1 MAKED
6 KVLEPQIKSMLTK
19 TVSLFADVQ
28 QYSMESGFEEMEYNP
43 GRLHIHSSDIPT
55 DIGTEAQNDY
65 INNLSGDKIK
75 TLISNGVDVSQDRLR
90 TELGNLWY
98 NNQDGTIDLMSNVY
112 KNGDYSVSFEHNGT
126 NLTFSTPFIKYTDQ
140 LAQKEELSLD
150 YLQMEKISEINSAP
164 QETFKVHMG
173 MLKSDTSFSEREV
186 YKANRFYN
194 FAKSLADLGKI
205 EKVDLLTEIQ
215 VIPSPQNTNN
225 LTIPVASIKNSN
237 VYNDELPRKEISD
250 KIKDFNQFVVEN
262 SSEPI
267 SSDSLLPNYNCHS
280 LYQYVNNFNSSDDDV
295 KTNIERYK
303 NYLKQFLT
311 FRSQDIVTSLD
322 QGNITLYLEQY
333 LNALNENLS
342 IDKEINR
349 HLVKSMNVVLMQSML
364 NHMDSGLIDNYYFPV
379 GSVFNMIAPVTDDK
393 IYDGDTPDKVS
404 RRKSLIETLDRW
416 DLDYAVLKAIVEN
429 VGFNPEKNNNKFVE
443 GYRSNQFTHR
453 PLFSETD
460 KVMTFP
466 PIGYSEDDSGLD
478 FGSLY
483 TNINSFPLYNLNHS
497 VDNPESQD
505 ISLFFLYLYAG
516 LDPENLQSS
525 FPATFSFYGDNIYDQ
540 NVLGEPT
547 SGFTNHIYLDL
558 PGQEDSTVGK
568 EFVKRDVAEDYS
580 ISMQSLIKSLGS
592 SNDKENNIFE
602 LVNFK
607 TNGGKTRDFSD
618 IVKGHKAPSEIVYWR
633 IEKKDT
639 KGNLVKNIFIPNA
652 PEFNPK
658 VFVDSQL
665 LEEKEYEYTIY
676 AWHVVYGTKYSY
688 QLADSRLSSALRGY
702 NPPVSSY
709 NNFLDFQ
716 DENKGGG
723 YFNYESIPMDLGL
736 ASNRLILDAYSF
748 DINVNTE
755 PYLQMLEIPY
765 FSVGGLSR
773 AQAETR
779 TLTSIPSPP
788 SVEVVPYEN
797 TNNALLF
804 LLNASAGTIEKD
816 FMIGINPEDDD
827 KLYAIYQKLINNNVD
842 SMINDMKV
850 EFNTTSVDRFEI
862 YRLEEKPRSYKDFTR
877 GKLIGPDG
885 IPGIKPVEIYG
896 KDEEENEI
904 KSCASTL
911 SFKDVTI
918 VPNKKYYYTFRVI
931 DKDGNFSNPT
941 SVYEIEIIDDNGTI
955 YPIIDT
961 IDFDYENN
969 LQSMKSVRKYLH
981 IIPSLEQSLIDLDTN
996 KPDYDNQT
1004 AGSYIAINGNKNP
1017 KLGLPDLGYK
1027 IFKDKD
1033 NETDD
1038 GKKEYFKVRMTSK
1051 KTGKKVDINVKF
1063 KVKHNETKEQ
1073 KNSLEQ

>member
-28 QYSMESGFEEMEYNP
+28 QYSKESGFDENHNP
-43 GRLHIHSSDIPT
+43 ARLHIHSGDAPPT
-55 DIGTEAQNDY
+55 VIGAEAQNVY

-90 TELGNLWY
+90 TELGSLWY

-112 KNGDYSVSFEHNGT
+112 KSGEYSVSFDHNGT
-126 NLTFSTPFIKYTDQ
+126 NLTFSTPFVKYANQ
-140 LAQKEELSLD
+140 LTQKDELSLD
-150 YLQMEKISEINSAP
+150 YLIMEKTSEINSAP
-164 QETFKVHMG
+164 QETFKVHVG
-173 MLKSDTSFSEREV
+173 LLNTNSGYSEQEI
-186 YKANRFYN
+186 YKANRFFN
-194 FAKSLADLGKI
+194 FAKSLAATGEVEKI
-205 EKVDLLTEIQ
+205 DLLTEIQ
-215 VIPSPQNTNN
+215 VAPSSQNTNN
-225 LTIPVASIKNSN
+225 LTDPVASIKNSN
-237 VYNDELPRKEISD
+237 VYNDQLPRKEISD
-250 KIKDFNQFVVEN
+250 KIKELNQLNQDLPV
-262 SSEPI
+262 SP
-267 SSDSLLPNYNCHS
+267 DSLLPNYNCHS
-280 LYQYVNNFNSSDDDV
+280 LYQYVNNFDSNDDDV
-295 KTNIERYK
+295 KTNVEIYK

-311 FRSQDIVTSLD
+311 LRSLEVTNLD

-333 LNALNENLS
+333 LNALNKMKLS
-342 IDKEINR
+342 TDELRRLMI
-349 HLVKSMNVVLMQSML
+349 KSTNVVLMQSML
-364 NHMDSGLIDNYYFPV
+364 SHMDSGPIQDYNFPV

-393 IYDGDTPDKVS
+393 VYDGDTPDKVS

-429 VGFNPEKNNNKFVE
+429 VGLNLNKDEPKFVE
-443 GYRSNQFTHR
+443 GYRSNQMTHR

-460 KVMTFP
+460 TVATFP
-466 PIGYSEDDSGLD
+466 PIGYCENDIGAG
-478 FGSLY
+478 FGSFY
-483 TNINSFPLYNLNHS
+483 RSINSFPLFNTNQAIPGQL
-497 VDNPESQD
+497 SQD
-505 ISLFFLYLYAG
+505 LSLLVLYVYAG
-516 LDPENLQSS
+516 LGLDAS
-525 FPATFSFYGDNIYDQ
+525 TFSFYGKNIYDLDD
-540 NVLGEPT
+540 LGETTPE
-547 SGFTNHIYLDL
+547 FTNHIYLDL
-558 PGQEDSTVGK
+558 PGKEDSTVGK
-568 EFVKRDVAEDYS
+568 EFVKRNIAEDYGMS
-580 ISMQSLIKSLGS
+580 IHQLMSMLNEK
-592 SNDKENNIFE
+592 DEKENTLFE
-602 LVNFK
+602 LINFK

-618 IVKGHKAPSEIVYWR
+618 ILNGHKAPSEIVYWR
-633 IEKKDT
+633 IEKKD
-639 KGNLVKNIFIPNA
+639 KQGNLVKNIFIPNA

-665 LEEKEYEYTIY
+665 LDDKEYEYTIY
-676 AWHVVYGTKYSY
+676 AWHAVYGTKYSY
-688 QLADSRLSSALRGY
+688 QLADPFLESFLNAQLPEQFNFIDLISTSSDVFREMFNFESLPLNSGNSRTM
-702 NPPVSSY
+702 
-709 NNFLDFQ
+709 LDTF
-716 DENKGGG
+716 
-723 YFNYESIPMDLGL
+723 
-736 ASNRLILDAYSF
+736 SF
-748 DINVNTE
+748 DINVKAE
-755 PYLQMLEIPY
+755 PYVQMLEIPY
-765 FSVGGLSR
+765 FSIGGLAI
-773 AQAETR
+773 AQAQGETR
-779 TLTSIPSPP
+779 VLTSIPSPP

-804 LLNASAGTIEKD
+804 LLNASAGTTEKD
-816 FMIGINPEDDD
+816 FIIGINPEDDD
-827 KLYAIYQKLINNNVD
+827 KLYSIYEKLINNNID
-842 SMINDMKV
+842 SMTNDMKV

-1004 AGSYIAINGNKNP
+1004 AGSYVAINGNKNP
-1017 KLGLPDLGYK
+1017 KLGLSDLKHK

-1073 KNSLEQ
+1073 KNSLEKSSPLAY

>member
-28 QYSMESGFEEMEYNP
+28 QYSKESGFDETHRP
-43 GRLHIHSSDIPT
+43 ARLHIHSSDIPT

-112 KNGDYSVSFEHNGT
+112 KNGEYSVSFDHNGT

-140 LAQKEELSLD
+140 LAQKDELSLD
-150 YLQMEKISEINSAP
+150 YLIMEKTSEINSAP
-164 QETFKVHMG
+164 QETFKVHVG
-173 MLKSDTSFSEREV
+173 LVRTNTQFSEQEV

-194 FAKSLADLGKI
+194 FAKSLADSGKV
-205 EKVDLLTEIQ
+205 ERVDLLTEIQ
-215 VIPSPQNTNN
+215 VAPSSQDINN

-237 VYNDELPRKEISD
+237 VYNDQLPRKKISD
-250 KIKDFNQFVVEN
+250 KIKDFNQLVADK

-311 FRSQDIVTSLD
+311 LRSQDIVTNLD

-333 LNALNENLS
+333 FNALNENLS
-342 IDKEINR
+342 MDNSMER
-349 HLVKSMNVVLMQSML
+349 HLIKSMNVVLMQSML
-364 NHMDSGLIDNYYFPV
+364 NHMDSGLIENYYFPV

-404 RRKSLIETLDRW
+404 KRKSLIETLDRW

-443 GYRSNQFTHR
+443 GYRSNQMTHR
-453 PLFSETD
+453 PLFSEND

-466 PIGYSEDDSGLD
+466 PIGYSENEGGLD
-478 FGSLY
+478 FGALY

-497 VDNPESQD
+497 VDNPTNQD
-505 ISLFFLYLYAG
+505 ISLFFLYLNADLG
-516 LDPENLQSS
+516 LDLS
-525 FPATFSFYGDNIYDQ
+525 TFSFYGDNIYDQ
-540 NVLGEPT
+540 NELGEPT

-568 EFVKRDVAEDYS
+568 EFVKRNVAEDYS
-580 ISMQSLIKSLGS
+580 ISLQSLIKSLGS
-592 SNDKENNIFE
+592 TNEKENNIFE
-602 LVNFK
+602 LINFK

-618 IVKGHKAPSEIVYWR
+618 IAKGHKAPSEIVYWR
-633 IEKKDT
+633 VEKKDT
-639 KGNLVKNIFIPNA
+639 LGNLVKNIFIPNA

-665 LEEKEYEYTIY
+665 LDDKEYEYTIY

-688 QLADSRLSSALRGY
+688 QLANSVVGAVLKNS
-702 NPPVSSY
+702 NF
-709 NNFLDFQ
+709 NNFFDFTEDNEVFNFESAPMERGSGSERLRLDT
-716 DENKGGG
+716 
-723 YFNYESIPMDLGL
+723 
-736 ASNRLILDAYSF
+736 YSF
-748 DINVNTE
+748 DVIVNTE

-765 FSVGGLSR
+765 FSIGGLATAKTLTR
-773 AQAETR
+773 VETKI
-779 TLTSIPSPP
+779 LTSIPSPP

-827 KLYAIYQKLINNNVD
+827 KLYSIYQKLINNNVG
-842 SMINDMKV
+842 SMTNDMKV

-896 KDEEENEI
+896 KDEKGNEI
-904 KSCASTL
+904 KACASTL

-1017 KLGLPDLGYK
+1017 KLGLPDLDHK

-1073 KNSLEQ
+1073 KNSLEQGTVI

>member
-28 QYSMESGFEEMEYNP
+28 QYSKESGFDENHNP
-43 GRLHIHSSDIPT
+43 ARLHIHSGDAPPT
-55 DIGTEAQNDY
+55 VIGAEAQNVY

-90 TELGNLWY
+90 AELGSLWY
-98 NNQDGTIDLMSNVY
+98 NNQDGTIDRMSNVY
-112 KNGDYSVSFEHNGT
+112 KSGEYSVSFDHNGT
-126 NLTFSTPFIKYTDQ
+126 NLTFSTPFVKYANQ
-140 LAQKEELSLD
+140 LTQKDELSLD
-150 YLQMEKISEINSAP
+150 YLIMEKTSEINSAP
-164 QETFKVHMG
+164 QETFKVHVG
-173 MLKSDTSFSEREV
+173 LLNTNSGYSEQEI
-186 YKANRFYN
+186 YKANRFFN
-194 FAKSLADLGKI
+194 FAKSLAATGEVEKI
-205 EKVDLLTEIQ
+205 DLLTEIQ
-215 VIPSPQNTNN
+215 VAPSSQNTNN
-225 LTIPVASIKNSN
+225 LTDPVASIKNSN
-237 VYNDELPRKEISD
+237 VYNDQLPRKEISD
-250 KIKDFNQFVVEN
+250 KIKELNQLNQDLPV
-262 SSEPI
+262 SP
-267 SSDSLLPNYNCHS
+267 DSLLPNYNCHS
-280 LYQYVNNFNSSDDDV
+280 LYQYVNNFDSNDDDV
-295 KTNIERYK
+295 KTNVEIYK

-311 FRSQDIVTSLD
+311 LRSLEVTNLD

-333 LNALNENLS
+333 LNALNKMKLS
-342 IDKEINR
+342 TDELRRLMI
-349 HLVKSMNVVLMQSML
+349 KSTNVVLMQSML
-364 NHMDSGLIDNYYFPV
+364 SHMDSGPIQDYNFPV

-393 IYDGDTPDKVS
+393 VYDGDTPDKVS

-429 VGFNPEKNNNKFVE
+429 VGLNLNKDEPKFVE
-443 GYRSNQFTHR
+443 GYRSNQMTHR

-460 KVMTFP
+460 TVATFP
-466 PIGYSEDDSGLD
+466 PIGYCENDIGAG
-478 FGSLY
+478 FGSFY
-483 TNINSFPLYNLNHS
+483 RSINSFPLFNTNQAIPGQL
-497 VDNPESQD
+497 SQD
-505 ISLFFLYLYAG
+505 LSLLVLYVYAG
-516 LDPENLQSS
+516 LGLDAS
-525 FPATFSFYGDNIYDQ
+525 TFSFYGKNIYDLDD
-540 NVLGEPT
+540 LGETTPE
-547 SGFTNHIYLDL
+547 FTNHIYLDL
-558 PGQEDSTVGK
+558 PGKEDSTVGK
-568 EFVKRDVAEDYS
+568 EFVKRNIAEDYGMS
-580 ISMQSLIKSLGS
+580 IHQLMSMLNEK
-592 SNDKENNIFE
+592 DEKENTLFE
-602 LVNFK
+602 FINFK

-618 IVKGHKAPSEIVYWR
+618 ILNGHKAPSEIVYWR
-633 IEKKDT
+633 IEKKD
-639 KGNLVKNIFIPNA
+639 KQGNLVKNIFIPNA

-665 LEEKEYEYTIY
+665 LDDKEYEYTIY
-676 AWHVVYGTKYSY
+676 AWHAVYGTKYSY
-688 QLADSRLSSALRGY
+688 QLADPFLESFLNAQLPEQFNFIDLISTSSDVFREMFNFESLPLNSGNSRTM
-702 NPPVSSY
+702 
-709 NNFLDFQ
+709 LDTF
-716 DENKGGG
+716 
-723 YFNYESIPMDLGL
+723 
-736 ASNRLILDAYSF
+736 SF
-748 DINVNTE
+748 DINVKAE
-755 PYLQMLEIPY
+755 PYVQMLEIPY
-765 FSVGGLSR
+765 FSIGGLAI
-773 AQAETR
+773 AQAQGETR
-779 TLTSIPSPP
+779 VLTSIPSPP

-804 LLNASAGTIEKD
+804 LLNASAGTTEKD
-816 FMIGINPEDDD
+816 FIIGINPEDDD
-827 KLYAIYQKLINNNVD
+827 KLYSIYEKLINNNID
-842 SMINDMKV
+842 SMTNDMKV

-1004 AGSYIAINGNKNP
+1004 AGSYVAINGNKNP
-1017 KLGLPDLGYK
+1017 KLGLSDLKHK

-1073 KNSLEQ
+1073 KNSLEKSSPLAY